1 MNDSSQRELLT
12 ARLRLR
18 PFAGSD
24 FDVFV
29 EDLVSDPVVMQ
40 FYHSYTPTLTNDE
53 RSAKAQTDFLKHF
66 EESRDRYGLET
77 WALMPLDGSVEE
89 RGRLIGWAGL
99 LESTIEPSDL
109 GPEVQ
114 YMLASRYHGVG
125 LVTEAVRAI
134 LADGF
139 DRCGLSRVRAYV
151 DAPNIGSRRVAEKL
165 GFQLQ
170 GQVHAYGSDDMVLY
184 VLESGWFQ

>member
-1 MNDSSQRELLT
+1 MNNASHRELLT

-29 EDLVSDPVVMQ
+29 EDLVSDSVVMQ

-53 RSAKAQTDFLKHF
+53 RRAKALSDFLQHF
-66 EESRDRYGLET
+66 EASRDRYGFET
-77 WALMPLDGSVEE
+77 WALMPRDGSVEE
-89 RGRLIGWAGL
+89 CERMIGWAGL
-99 LESTIEPSDL
+99 LESPVATMDL

-114 YMLASRYHGVG
+114 YMLASRYHGLG

-134 LADGF
+134 LADAF
-139 DRCGLSRVRAYV
+139 DRCGVSRVRAYV

-170 GQVHAYGSDDMVLY
+170 GQVHAYGSDDMVWY
-184 VLESGWFQ
+184 VLESAWLR

>member
-1 MNDSSQRELLT
+1 MNNASQRELLT

-40 FYHSYTPTLTNDE
+40 FYHSYTATLTNDE
-53 RSAKAQTDFLKHF
+53 RRAKAEDDFLQHF
-66 EESRDRYGLET
+66 EQSRDRHGLET
-77 WALMPLDGSVEE
+77 WALMPREGSVEE
-89 RGRLIGWAGL
+89 RERLIGWAGL
-99 LESTIEPSDL
+99 LESPLEPTDL

-114 YMLASRYHGVG
+114 YMLASRYHGQG
-125 LVTEAVRAI
+125 LVTEAVRAV

-184 VLESGWFQ
+184 VLESGGFQ

>member
-1 MNDSSQRELLT
+1 M
-12 ARLRLR
+12 
-18 PFAGSD
+18 
-24 FDVFV
+24 
-29 EDLVSDPVVMQ
+29 
-40 FYHSYTPTLTNDE
+40 
-53 RSAKAQTDFLKHF
+53 
-66 EESRDRYGLET
+66 
-77 WALMPLDGSVEE
+77 
-89 RGRLIGWAGL
+89 IGWAGL
-99 LESTIEPSDL
+99 LESPIAPTDL

-114 YMLASRYHGVG
+114 YMLASRYHGLG

-184 VLESGWFQ
+184 VLESGGFQ